1 MIYYAMFKVVLTVAV
16 AEPRLIL
23 STVPNATIS
32 VCKNV
37 TKVSEFEPS

>member
-16 AEPRLIL
+16 AEARLMP
-23 STVPNATIS
+23 STVPNATNS

-37 TKVSEFEPS
+37 TKVSELEPS